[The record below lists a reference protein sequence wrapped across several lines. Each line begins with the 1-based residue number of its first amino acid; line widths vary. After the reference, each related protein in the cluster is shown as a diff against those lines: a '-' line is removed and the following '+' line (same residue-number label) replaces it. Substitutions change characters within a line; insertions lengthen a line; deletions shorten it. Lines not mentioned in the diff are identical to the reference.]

1 MNRHGN
7 LWSQIVT
14 FENLL
19 MAARQAQR
27 GKRYNR
33 NVLAFNF
40 QLEPNLWELQ
50 AELLA
55 QTYQPGEY
63 CTFEI
68 QQPKYR
74 LISAAPY
81 RDRVVHHAL
90 CNIISPIFERTFISD
105 SYANRVGYG
114 SHRALAKCVEL
125 TRTHKYILQCDIK
138 KYFPS
143 IDLEILKSLIRRK
156 IKCHDTLWLIDKI
169 IDNSNPQ
176 TIVTDYFPGDDL
188 LTPITRRKGLPLG
201 NLTSQSFANIYLNGF
216 DNFVRDNLKIST
228 YLRYVDDFAIF
239 ANDRSELIDIKDR
252 IESYLAK
259 LRLKLHPAKT
269 QIFETKIGVSFLGF
283 RILPHKIRIR
293 NGNIRRGRSRLKM
306 LKFNYKNGK
315 IASKQYHQSVQSWIA
330 HLNHGDTWR
339 LQRQLFVSPILSAS
353 RDGID

>member
-1 MNRHGN
+1 MG
-7 LWSQIVT
+7 
-14 FENLL
+14 
-19 MAARQAQR
+19 ARQAQR

-33 NVLAFNF
+33 NVLQFNF
-40 QLEPNLWELQ
+40 HLEPNLWKLQ
-50 AELLA
+50 AELLD
-55 QTYQPGEY
+55 QTYQPGDY

-105 SYANRVGYG
+105 SYANRIGYG
-114 SHRALAKCVEL
+114 SHRALAKCIEL

-156 IKCHDTLWLIDKI
+156 IKCRETLWLIDKI

-176 TIVTDYFPGDDL
+176 MLVTDYFPGDDL

-216 DNFVRDNLKIST
+216 DHFVRDNLKIST

-239 ANDRSELIDIKDR
+239 ANDRSELEQIR
-252 IESYLAK
+252 QQIEVYLDC
-259 LRLKLHPAKT
+259 LRLKLHPAKS

-283 RILPHKIRIR
+283 RILPNTIRVR
-293 NGNIRRGRSRLKM
+293 TGNIRRGRKRLKM
-306 LKFNYKNGK
+306 LKSEYTNGK
-315 IASKQYHQSVQSWIA
+315 ITPKAHQQSVQSWIA
-330 HLNHGDTWR
+330 HLNYGDTWR
-339 LQRQLFVSPILSAS
+339 LQQQLFVGLM
-353 RDGID
+353 